1 MGGRPRSAVSAKRKV
16 EAARGASFL
25 DDFLNKRR
33 RPHVDEP
40 LASSSSSAPPEALAS
55 RPPEL
60 SPSTPAS
67 SSSRAHFDEGV
78 VAEVIWPQPD
88 SPMSAEGAS
97 LTELSPAVSELAV
110 AAESEEAGSVE
121 AAASQKGVGVGQWK
135 ADHASMCALIE
146 WILNMR
152 YENVKNAS
160 DLAKRIGKS
169 KPWLSEFRNGKLD
182 RLELARRRAFLM
194 RSSCSLASRPPSL
207 RMLRPWA
214 GQAMPIPLELLPA
227 CSPRPRR
234 SMAIPPSSR
243 SISQPRD
250 RIRGGRCRSFALASL
265 STTMIVGLFSALVFA
280 RRPCTCAGGS
290 PAGARSARMWQSH
303 SGA

>member
-1 MGGRPRSAVSAKRKV
+1 
-16 EAARGASFL
+16 
-25 DDFLNKRR
+25 
-33 RPHVDEP
+33 
-40 LASSSSSAPPEALAS
+40 
-55 RPPEL
+55 
-60 SPSTPAS
+60 
-67 SSSRAHFDEGV
+67 
-78 VAEVIWPQPD
+78 
-88 SPMSAEGAS
+88 MSG
-97 LTELSPAVSELAV
+97 
-110 AAESEEAGSVE
+110 
-121 AAASQKGVGVGQWK
+121 KN
-135 ADHASMCALIE
+135 DHASMCALIE
-146 WILNMR
+146 WILNMKC
-152 YENVKNAS
+152 ENVKNAS

-169 KPWLSEFRNGKLD
+169 TPLLSEFRNGKRD
-182 RLELARRRAFLM
+182 RLELTHMRAFLSV
-194 RSSCSLASRPPSL
+194 SSCSLASRPPSL

-214 GQAMPIPLELLPA
+214 GQAMPIRPLELLPA
-227 CSPRPRR
+227 CSPHPRR